1 MTSDDN
7 NVSFKDVKGHL
18 WGEEKTIIVSS
29 I

>member
-7 NVSFKDVKGHL
+7 NVSFKDVKGHS
-18 WGEEKTIIVSS
+18 WGGAKTIIVSS